1 MESENLS
8 TLKNVDRRAW
18 KNQAFSAEAVP
29 VSVLPFY
36 SARDS
41 RTAEQQSCTC
51 GICRQL
57 SLSTAASL
65 SAMNLSAAEFDS
77 SEFVGDE
84 FVVS

>member
-36 SARDS
+36 LRGAKH
-41 RTAEQQSCTC
+41 
-51 GICRQL
+51 RQP
-57 SLSTAASL
+57 SL

-77 SEFVGDE
+77 SEFV
-84 FVVS
+84 SS